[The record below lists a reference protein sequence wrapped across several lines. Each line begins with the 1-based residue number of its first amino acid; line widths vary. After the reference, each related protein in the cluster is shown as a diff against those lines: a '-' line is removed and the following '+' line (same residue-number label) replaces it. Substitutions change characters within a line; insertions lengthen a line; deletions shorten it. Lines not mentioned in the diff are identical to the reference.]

1 MARISTTYNMAKRR
15 TLKRRINELTA
26 TIKELQEV
34 NDNLR
39 NSYRIVADKVART
52 AEMEKALHLFANEN
66 SIEGL
71 RIYQRLF
78 PNVMGQMM

>member
-1 MARISTTYNMAKRR
+1 MAKRR
-15 TLKRRINELTA
+15 TLKRKINELTA

-66 SIEGL
+66 SIEGF

>member
-1 MARISTTYNMAKRR
+1 MAKRR
-15 TLKRRINELTA
+15 TLKRKINELTA
-26 TIKELQEV
+26 TIKELQEA
-34 NDNLR
+34 NDDLR

-66 SIEGL
+66 SIEGF

>member
-1 MARISTTYNMAKRR
+1 MAKRR
-15 TLKRRINELTA
+15 TLKRKINELTA

-66 SIEGL
+66 SIEGF
-71 RIYQRLF
+71 RIYQKLF

>member
-1 MARISTTYNMAKRR
+1 MAKRR
-15 TLKRRINELTA
+15 TLKRKINELTA

-52 AEMEKALHLFANEN
+52 AEMEKALHLFANNGSE
-66 SIEGL
+66 EGL

>member
-1 MARISTTYNMAKRR
+1 MAKRR
-15 TLKRRINELTA
+15 TLKRKINELTA
-26 TIKELQEV
+26 TIKELQEA
-34 NDNLR
+34 NDDLR

-66 SIEGL
+66 SIEGF
-71 RIYQRLF
+71 RIYQKLF

>member
-1 MARISTTYNMAKRR
+1 MAKRR
-15 TLKRRINELTA
+15 TLKRKINELTA
-26 TIKELQEV
+26 TIKELQEA

-39 NSYRIVADKVART
+39 NSYRIVADKVAKT

-66 SIEGL
+66 STEGL

-78 PNVMGQMM
+78 PNVMGTMM

>member
-1 MARISTTYNMAKRR
+1 MAKRR
-15 TLKRRINELTA
+15 TLKRKINELTA
-26 TIKELQEV
+26 TIKELQEA
-34 NDNLR
+34 NYNLR

-66 SIEGL
+66 SIEGF
-71 RIYQRLF
+71 RIYQKLF

>member
-1 MARISTTYNMAKRR
+1 MAKRR
-15 TLKRRINELTA
+15 TLKRKINELTA
-26 TIKELQEV
+26 TIKELQEA

-39 NSYRIVADKVART
+39 NSYRIVADKVAKT
-52 AEMEKALHLFANEN
+52 AEMEKALHLFANNGSE
-66 SIEGL
+66 EGL